1 MLKKIIVGI
10 LITALICGGAY
21 GAMIYY
27 RGSNKIPVNVYSVSE
42 IADNT
47 WFYFDDEQAYGEVV
61 ADRIQSVFLSDTQ
74 KVSEVKV
81 TQGQQVK
88 KGDVLF
94 TYDSTLKEIDLEKK
108 QIEYEMQSLYLEKY
122 KENLDKINRLRPSA
136 EYEGGEGG
144 SGEGE
149 TTSVPEEPEEPEYYE
164 PEETYSLI
172 DGNGSILEPYR
183 YLWSYDD
190 ILSEEVIVALF
201 HGGQLPDYYTQSGIS
216 GAESGTDEGGSSE
229 LPRGDGK
236 GVDSVSLP
244 DDTLAS
250 FILKDFFGVDVYAG
264 VIEEDPDEEMFWF
277 DGDDGGSITVD
288 EEGDGFINLVPG
300 YNDGVVPL
308 PEEEPN
314 IVDLDEYDYTEQQYP
329 AGDGSDDEDGLEE
342 GIVYYDDEDLKED
355 EQADIPDEGE
365 EEEDGGIPEEITDE
379 DTITDEVIDQVII
392 HEDPSL
398 IPGGSLLP
406 EVYDY
411 GDDMDVY
418 IILEVHEYDNR
429 NAPLTMKYGMHM
441 YRVNNRISIKLYN
454 PDIVGQYTYSGHD
467 NGEDNYGEAT
477 DDAGDS
483 GGYGGGGDYGDEGS
497 DSGRPAS
504 ISSVQEIDMDASYTA
519 EQISEMRSEHEKL
532 IRDTTINAKRAEIA
546 LREAKAE
553 MGDGTSRSKLDGV
566 VSIVRDPDDAAT
578 SGSAVVQVSAGG
590 GYKVSFSL
598 GELSI
603 EDIQIG
609 QEVSVMN
616 YDNGEIYS
624 GTVDEVASY
633 PTQDGSMWGSGNPN
647 SSYYPCTVSLES
659 GAELQEYSFVSVTYQ
674 PEASTGGGL
683 FIGSMFVR
691 SEPGGNY
698 VYAMDENGILRKR
711 YVKTGRISDYAIEI
725 LGGIDGSDHIA
736 FPYGADTRDGADT
749 LVSTYEDLMEY
760 A

>member
-236 GVDSVSLP
+236 GDDSVILP

-277 DGDDGGSITVD
+277 DGDDGGGITVD
-288 EEGDGFINLVPG
+288 DEGDGFFNFAPEYDENEPIVDLEEDP
-300 YNDGVVPL
+300 YI
-308 PEEEPN
+308 PEEE
-314 IVDLDEYDYTEQQYP
+314 YP
-329 AGDGSDDEDGLEE
+329 
-342 GIVYYDDEDLKED
+342 IY
-355 EQADIPDEGE
+355 IPDEEVPE
-365 EEEDGGIPEEITDE
+365 EETEDDFDDIDPGEITTDE
-379 DTITDEVIDQVII
+379 DNEGDQLPDNDDEIPGGADIDQLPDNEAITDEVIDQVII